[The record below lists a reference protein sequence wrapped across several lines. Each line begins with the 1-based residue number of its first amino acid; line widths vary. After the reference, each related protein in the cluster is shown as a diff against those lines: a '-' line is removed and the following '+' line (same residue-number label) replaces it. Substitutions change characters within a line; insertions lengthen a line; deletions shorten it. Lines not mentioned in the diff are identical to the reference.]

1 MYGRLSQKSLENKAK
16 FEMKFPSKLD
26 FHWNGGG

>member
-1 MYGRLSQKSLENKAK
+1 MAK

-26 FHWNGGG
+26 FHWDLKYKKEIKKYEKN